1 MCIKAVQAS
10 VQYPFQQGLA
20 KEREYMGVLAMSGQ
34 ARALQYAFFAERA
47 AQKVI
52 NYTTI
57 VK

>member
-10 VQYPFQQGLA
+10 VLYPFQQGLA

-52 NYTTI
+52 YYLHI
-57 VK
+57 V